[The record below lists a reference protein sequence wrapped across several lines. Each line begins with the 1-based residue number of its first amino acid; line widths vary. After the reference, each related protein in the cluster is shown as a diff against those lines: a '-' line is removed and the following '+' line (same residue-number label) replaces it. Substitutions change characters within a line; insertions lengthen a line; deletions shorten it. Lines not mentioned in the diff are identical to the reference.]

1 MKNIHAVTIV
11 GANGTMGKNVAAIFA
26 AFGHAQVYLISRTKE
41 KSIQAKDKAYKSVR
55 AESIKERMIAA
66 DYSELEAC
74 ICKSQLIF
82 ETCAEDWNVKT
93 DIHNRIAEALKKNKE
108 QKIICTGTS
117 GLSITGLAK
126 LYHEDQRSFFMGMH
140 FFNPP
145 YSLTLCELIP
155 TRYTDRTVFKEV
167 FEYGKNVLCRTM
179 VEVKDFPAFL
189 GNRIGFQFINEAM
202 QFAEKYKYNGGIDYI
217 DSILG
222 PFTGRAMSPL
232 VTADFVGLDVHKAIV
247 DHLYENTNDYAH
259 NTFILPGFANRL
271 IEEKRLGKKA
281 GEGLYKTIVHDSGI
295 KIRQVYDIEHG
306 YYRNVMR
313 YKFPYVEEMVSAF
326 RTGDYE
332 QGVKAL
338 INNRS
343 QEADI
348 CCAFLLKYI
357 LYSLETAKAVGY
369 DLYSADD
376 VMAAGFNWCPPL
388 ALIEILGGIKEVQRL
403 CAERLGSSILT
414 SKSFLDQIGE
424 ATSSRYDYRRFIK
437 AEY

>member
-332 QGVKAL
+332 QGFKAL

>member
-1 MKNIHAVTIV
+1 MKNIQAVTIV

-66 DYSELEAC
+66 DYSELEEC
-74 ICKSQLIF
+74 IRKSQLIF
-82 ETCAEDWNVKT
+82 ETCAEDWNVKI
-93 DIHNRIAEALKKNKE
+93 DIHNRIAKALRKYKE

-126 LYHEDQRSFFMGMH
+126 LYPDGQRSTFIGMH

-145 YSLTLCELIP
+145 YSMTLCELTP
-155 TRYTDRTVFKEV
+155 TRYTDRTVFKEL
-167 FEYGKNVLCRTM
+167 FEYGKNILCRTM
-179 VEVKDFPAFL
+179 VEVKDSPAFL

-202 QFAEKYKYNGGIDYI
+202 QFAEKYKYSGGIDYI

-259 NTFILPGFANRL
+259 NTFILPEFANRL
-271 IEEKRLGKKA
+271 IEEKRFGKKA

-295 KIRQVYDIEHG
+295 KIRQVFDIEHG
-306 YYRNVMR
+306 YYRNVMKYR
-313 YKFPYVEEMVSAF
+313 FPYVEEMVSAF
-326 RTGDYE
+326 RVGDYE
-332 QGVKAL
+332 QGFKAL

-348 CCAFLLKYI
+348 CCGFLLKYI

-369 DLYSADD
+369 DLHSADD

-388 ALIEILGGIKEVQRL
+388 ALIEIFGGIKEVQRL
-403 CAERLGSSILT
+403 CAERLGPSILT
-414 SKSFLDQIGE
+414 SKSFCEQIGE

>member
-259 NTFILPGFANRL
+259 NTFILPEFANRL

-295 KIRQVYDIEHG
+295 KIRQVYDVEHG

-326 RTGDYE
+326 RAGDYE
-332 QGVKAL
+332 QGFKAL

-348 CCAFLLKYI
+348 CCAFLLKYV